1 MTLPDLFFLASVL
14 MVLILITCIAVAAAQ
29 GRKDRVRRLARSLG
43 LFVAGYALVL
53 MAVALI
59 LPRRFHA
66 PGERRCYDDWCIAAL
81 SARAV
86 ESSTDQPCQAAPES
100 RNWVAVVEVS
110 SDAKRVRQR
119 ARDVG
124 VELEDREGRR
134 YTPCAAPLLD
144 GIGPRHLLS
153 DELDPGGSF
162 RVLLPFRLPDSAEP
176 AGLVVHHG
184 AFPGNVIIGD
194 DQSFLHPPALL
205 RIALGKQ

>member
-1 MTLPDLFFLASVL
+1 MTLSDLFFLASVL

-29 GRKDRVRRLARSLG
+29 GRKDKARRLARSLG

-53 MAVALI
+53 IAVALI

-66 PGERRCYDDWCIAAL
+66 PGERRCFDDWCVAAL
-81 SARAV
+81 SARAMA
-86 ESSTDQPCQAAPES
+86 SSTDQPCQAAPGS
-100 RNWVAVVEVS
+100 RSWVAVVEVS
-110 SDAKRVRQR
+110 SVAKGARQR

-124 VELEDREGRR
+124 VELEDRGGRR

-153 DELDPGGSF
+153 DELEPGGSF
-162 RVLLPFRLPDSAEP
+162 RVLLPFRLPDTAEP

-184 AFPGNVIIGD
+184 AFPSNVIIGD

-205 RIALGKQ
+205 RIALEKQ